1 MKALEFIDQIHG
13 VRSNG
18 RGWKARCP
26 AHDDRE
32 ASLSIHEGDDGRI
45 LLKCFAGCETVD
57 IVDALGLAVADLFPE
72 RLEPTNGHRPSKR
85 IPYAIRNAD
94 GRHVATHI
102 RIERPDG
109 SKAFAWERPDGQ
121 SGLGGIPVTNLPLYR
136 INRFIPNGLRI

>member
-45 LLKCFAGCETVD
+45 LLKCFAGCETID

-109 SKAFAWERPDGQ
+109 Q
-121 SGLGGIPVTNLPLYR
+121 SGLGGNSGREPAPL
-136 INRFIPNGLRI
+136 